1 MADLYMNRI
10 LLCGE
15 QDKIDALLEAVR
27 YDTMQ
32 RGTIDFCKVIPFPR
46 DEEITQ
52 DWRGQ
57 YWGLDRNSIPWEWTE
72 ENAILFQTAWGNA
85 AGIVQALAGRFQ
97 DVEMEYQWAS
107 ERIGESAGLMQF
119 IEGCCVAEVFRDAG
133 SLAAIEQAAW
143 LWGVDEQEE
152 MEYDTDIRTQL

>member
-15 QDKIDALLEAVR
+15 QDKIDTLLEAVR

-32 RGTIDFCKVIPFPR
+32 CGTIDFRKVIPFPQ
-46 DEEITQ
+46 DEEVTQ
-52 DWRGQ
+52 DWIGQ
-57 YWGLDRNSIPWEWTE
+57 HWGLDRNSIPCEQTE
-72 ENAILFQTAWGNA
+72 EDAILFQTAWGNA
-85 AGIVQALAGRFQ
+85 ARIVQALAGRFP

-107 ERIGESAGLMQF
+107 ERIGDSAGLSQF
-119 IEGCCVAEVFRDAG
+119 IEGQCVAEVFWDDG
-133 SLAAIEQAAW
+133 SRAAIEQAAA

-152 MEYDTDIRTQL
+152 MTYAQEQG